1 MIMMALDDNY
11 LEKLRER
18 GKKGHIYREF
28 QDTGLMLADILGDR
42 KHKAL
47 YIKLAKERDKQ
58 ELLTL
63 AKRVAENKNV
73 KNKGAYFMRIL
84 FDEIKGKKR

>member
-1 MIMMALDDNY
+1 MMALDDNY